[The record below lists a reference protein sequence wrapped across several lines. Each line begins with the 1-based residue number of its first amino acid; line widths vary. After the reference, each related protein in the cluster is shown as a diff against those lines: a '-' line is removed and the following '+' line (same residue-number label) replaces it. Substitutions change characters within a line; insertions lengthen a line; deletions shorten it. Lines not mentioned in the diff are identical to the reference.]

1 MVALPGNRI
10 PIVSPGDL
18 VELCPKRVLLFVP
31 HLLPEV
37 RKALPA
43 IESNGGR
50 WVVWTRCRVRW
61 SRPLAAWSQLSPQLE
76 TYEDFS
82 I

>member
-18 VELCPKRVLLFVP
+18 VELRPERVLLFVP
-31 HLLPEV
+31 DLLPEV
-37 RKALPA
+37 RRALPA

-50 WVVWTRCRVRW
+50 WVVLDPMQREVE
-61 SRPLAAWSQLSPQLE
+61 PALAAWSELSPQLE